1 MKDDPTAVIAGIL
14 PGPSPRYK
22 AGGLAPEGRRK
33 ASNPNDLRALGLT
46 REAGGQYA
54 HSHMQSKS
62 KKWLLMAAV
71 LAVLVY
77 LVYRSSG
84 ALGLAG
90 FSGAKLWAAIR
101 STNLLWLVA
110 GVVLIYGCYALRSLR
125 WEVFQRNLGHAK
137 FWEIYPTTLAGF
149 AAVFLLG
156 RAGEPIRP
164 LLLAR
169 RAKHPLA
176 DIFGIWVLERLF
188 DVASMAVI
196 AAIALLVF
204 KSSAHSGDAAVTI
217 AKAAS
222 TAGTFLAVGV
232 GGAIAFLIYLRLHG
246 TTLLEKRLEGWVD
259 SPGWRAS
266 FTKIILGFIRGIQ
279 TVRSAG
285 DLIAAVLYSAVHWA
299 LVLVVYYC
307 IAQSFGGR
315 LAELSLGDNTLVLAF
330 TLVGSAV
337 QLPAVGGGS
346 QALAIFAYTKVFGVE
361 SESAV
366 AAAIVLWL
374 VTFAGCAVAGIPLL
388 IREGVSLGQLRE
400 LAEQEKEELEEI
412 AARGSA
418 GAEQGGKGE

>member
-1 MKDDPTAVIAGIL
+1 
-14 PGPSPRYK
+14 
-22 AGGLAPEGRRK
+22 
-33 ASNPNDLRALGLT
+33 
-46 REAGGQYA
+46 
-54 HSHMQSKS
+54 MQSKS
-62 KKWLLMAAV
+62 KKWLLLLAVVAV
-71 LAVLVY
+71 LGY

-84 ALGLAG
+84 TLGLTG
-90 FSGAKLWAAIR
+90 FSGAKLWEAIR
-101 STNLLWLVA
+101 GANPFWLMA
-110 GVVLIYGCYALRSLR
+110 SIVLIYACYALRSLR

-169 RAKHPLA
+169 RAKHPVA
-176 DIFGIWVLERLF
+176 DVFGIWVLERLF

-204 KSSAHSGDAAVTI
+204 KASAHSGDAASTI
-217 AKAAS
+217 AKAAR

-246 TTLLEKRLEGWVD
+246 TALLEKRLEAWVKA
-259 SPGWRAS
+259 PGWRAS
-266 FTKIILGFIRGIQ
+266 VARIILGFIRGIQ

-285 DLIAAVLYSAVHWA
+285 DLIAAVLYSAIHWA

-307 IAQSFGGR
+307 VAQSFGGR
-315 LAELSLGDNTLVLAF
+315 LAELSMGDNTLVLAF

-337 QLPAVGGGS
+337 QLPTVGGGS
-346 QALAIFAYTKVFGVE
+346 QAMAIFAYWKVFEVQKE
-361 SESAV
+361 TAT

-374 VTFAGCAVAGIPLL
+374 VTFAGCAIAGIPLM
-388 IREGVSLGQLRE
+388 IREGVSLGQLRQ

-412 AARGSA
+412 AAHGSA
-418 GAEQGGKGE
+418 GAEQGGTGE